1 MTDLQKFLM
10 SIGNGL
16 EESPYKAELRKIDEL
31 IDARLD
37 ARIREVASE
46 LSGVFIE
53 KIADLLEERGLAL
66 DGHKIVT
73 GYSGQA
79 ETKSSEN
86 V

>member
-1 MTDLQKFLM
+1 MTDLQKFLT
-10 SIGNGL
+10 SIGNGF

-53 KIADLLEERGLAL
+53 RIADLLEERGLAL

-73 GYSGQA
+73 GFSGHI
-79 ETKSSEN
+79 ETKASEDA
-86 V
+86 

>member
-1 MTDLQKFLM
+1 MTNLQRFLA
-10 SIGNGL
+10 SIGNGFD
-16 EESPYKAELRKIDEL
+16 ESPYKAELTKIDEL

-73 GYSGQA
+73 GFSGPT
-79 ETKSSEN
+79 ETKALED

>member
-1 MTDLQKFLM
+1 MTNLQRFLT
-10 SIGNGL
+10 SIANGF
-16 EESPYKAELRKIDEL
+16 EESPYKAELTKIAEL

-53 KIADLLEERGLAL
+53 KISDLLEERGLAL
-66 DGHKIVT
+66 AGHKIVT
-73 GYSGQA
+73 GFSDHK
-79 ETKSSEN
+79 ETKTSED